1 MLSPE
6 ALLARYSPEVRECV
20 RRLRE
25 LIGSWVPEA
34 REQVYPGWKAI
45 GYRSTDAGYFCGL
58 FPQDDH
64 VLVGFERGSN
74 LTDPEGLLER
84 PKTGRVSGTL
94 RYLRISPAGELG
106 AGHSGIDTRVLAP
119 FVIEAASLPTPSLPS
134 AGSSHSKS
142 PRPTRGAPR

>member
-6 ALLARYSPEVRECV
+6 ALLARYTPEVRDCV

-34 REQVYPGWKAI
+34 QEQVYPGWKAI
-45 GYRSTDAGYFCGL
+45 GYRSADAGYFCGL

-64 VLVGFERGSN
+64 VLVGFERGAG
-74 LTDPEGLLER
+74 LTDPKGLLER
-84 PKTGRVSGTL
+84 PRTGRVGGTL
-94 RYLRISPAGELG
+94 RYLRISPSDDLG
-106 AGHSGIDTRVLAP
+106 AGHGGIDTRVLAP
-119 FVIEAASLPTPSLPS
+119 FVIEAASLSTPSLS
-134 AGSSHSKS
+134 NVGSSHSKP